1 MNPNDLNKLKE
12 EADKLFEKIERS
24 WKADYT
30 FLASCGFFAI
40 AVAVVVILA
49 FIGGVIK

>member
-24 WKADYT
+24 WKIDYM
-30 FLASCGFFAI
+30 FKVSCGIFAL
-40 AVAVVVILA
+40 AVAVIGILI
-49 FIGGVIK
+49 FICGGV